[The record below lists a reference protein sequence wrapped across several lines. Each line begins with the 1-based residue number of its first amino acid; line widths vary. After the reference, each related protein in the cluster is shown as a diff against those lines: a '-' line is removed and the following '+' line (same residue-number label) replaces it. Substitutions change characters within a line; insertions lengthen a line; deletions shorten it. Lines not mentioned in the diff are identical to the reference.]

1 MSANPQDG
9 SPRPPVVLTY
19 PPAEKKAE
27 GRAEPSREPERVE
40 EEPPWLTCQRRT
52 EIPDD
57 DRQEPTR
64 SGAPAVFERTVLQ
77 RFPSPA
83 SPEATAPLAPR
94 PGNPGGASSP
104 ASARGRR
111 RYVHHNSLKRKN
123 LNKKDE
129 T

>member
-9 SPRPPVVLTY
+9 SSRPAVALIY
-19 PPAEKKAE
+19 RPAEKKAE
-27 GRAEPSREPERVE
+27 GRAEPFREPERVKGE
-40 EEPPWLTCQRRT
+40 APWLTCQRRT

-57 DRQEPTR
+57 DRPEPTR

-83 SPEATAPLAPR
+83 SLEATAPLAPCS
-94 PGNPGGASSP
+94 GNPGGSSSP
-104 ASARGRR
+104 ASARGRWR
-111 RYVHHNSLKRKN
+111 CVHRNSHKREN